1 MGKAQEEGTK
11 GNIHGLEWEPQVRQ
25 ICPLPDWWWVLAL
38 ICIGQ
43 PGGWGRGDKKNKGGS
58 QDGLRPLLQGW
69 PNSHPN
75 PGIGGVPFLFTKL
88 NSELQPSPSLSF
100 EIFVAARLNW
110 ENHTF
115 PTYWSVSG
123 EVSRSQHHQP
133 SGSNQSGAY
142 MLWATCYHYL
152 SPTWRGFQY
161 LQNSLKIWLR
171 VSLDQEP
178 GPGLKPALLLPLTAR
193 FFPGIASSAF
203 TNWQLLETA
212 RWNSEKVMEAERRL
226 FPIIWEMG
234 DTERIWVQ
242 KSYSV
247 LLSIS

>member
-1 MGKAQEEGTK
+1 
-11 GNIHGLEWEPQVRQ
+11 
-25 ICPLPDWWWVLAL
+25 
-38 ICIGQ
+38 
-43 PGGWGRGDKKNKGGS
+43 
-58 QDGLRPLLQGW
+58 
-69 PNSHPN
+69 
-75 PGIGGVPFLFTKL
+75 
-88 NSELQPSPSLSF
+88 
-100 EIFVAARLNW
+100 
-110 ENHTF
+110 
-115 PTYWSVSG
+115 
-123 EVSRSQHHQP
+123 
-133 SGSNQSGAY
+133 

-226 FPIIWEMG
+226 FPII
-234 DTERIWVQ
+234 
-242 KSYSV
+242 
-247 LLSIS
+247 